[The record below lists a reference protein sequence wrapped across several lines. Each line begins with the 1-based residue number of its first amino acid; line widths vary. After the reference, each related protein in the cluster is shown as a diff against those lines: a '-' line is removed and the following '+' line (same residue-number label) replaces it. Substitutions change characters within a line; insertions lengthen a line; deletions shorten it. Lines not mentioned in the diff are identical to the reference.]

1 MDREELQERRAYNQI
16 WNGAGRYDLQPRQA
30 VFDGEGEAEL
40 YWNTVMGLAYGC
52 YDFSHFQPMLHRFEQ
67 QPEGALY
74 TDIFWLGLEH
84 AVFARSAEQRPA
96 LEPLR
101 LAYLRRLAA
110 QPCGGDPRK
119 GGAALRA
126 VWAENILGQT
136 PEDLRLRELLAALA
150 FSPAWTEQEIVNRTE
165 ELLFRFFH
173 RARRSV
179 TDRQWAAFA
188 GRRIVGKG
196 GGVRLL
202 RPNALRALGR
212 GGLGESGGGE
222 GKALRL
228 LNFLQGRTPE
238 PILRRY
244 VEDCFGASMLTPV
257 RLAEAERELCTGV
270 HRNCRLHF
278 TRGDP
283 PKRPISG
290 DAAWD
295 AESFRRQRVES
306 LTRCAIPVRVMA
318 FCSVSGCTVLRVLR
332 EYDRPEENERVFD
345 YVSAGWNRD
354 GLALRAAAW
363 LMRRAQSQN
372 RLLLILSD
380 ASPNDDQRIPIG
392 ALPLGGYSYSGKRGV
407 DDTAAEAGQLRR
419 QGIRPVCIFTGSDGE
434 LPAARKIYGQAME
447 RIPSVGWFA
456 DAVSRLLCR
465 QIRQM

>member
-244 VEDCFGASMLTPV
+244 VEACFGASIPSAGSHASA
-257 RLAEAERELCTGV
+257 RSSRRWRRNACTAMNA
-270 HRNCRLHF
+270 R
-278 TRGDP
+278 
-283 PKRPISG
+283 
-290 DAAWD
+290 A
-295 AESFRRQRVES
+295 RVEARF
-306 LTRCAIPVRVMA
+306 RCAY
-318 FCSVSGCTVLRVLR
+318 S
-332 EYDRPEENERVFD
+332 
-345 YVSAGWNRD
+345 
-354 GLALRAAAW
+354 
-363 LMRRAQSQN
+363 
-372 RLLLILSD
+372 LS
-380 ASPNDDQRIPIG
+380 R
-392 ALPLGGYSYSGKRGV
+392 
-407 DDTAAEAGQLRR
+407 
-419 QGIRPVCIFTGSDGE
+419 
-434 LPAARKIYGQAME
+434 
-447 RIPSVGWFA
+447 
-456 DAVSRLLCR
+456 
-465 QIRQM
+465 

>member
-101 LAYLRRLAA
+101 LAYLRHLAA

-188 GRRIVGKG
+188 GRGIVGKG

-244 VEDCFGASMLTPV
+244 VEDCFGASMNEQELGTPSM
-257 RLAEAERELCTGV
+257 RCS
-270 HRNCRLHF
+270 
-278 TRGDP
+278 
-283 PKRPISG
+283 KIS
-290 DAAWD
+290 
-295 AESFRRQRVES
+295 
-306 LTRCAIPVRVMA
+306 
-318 FCSVSGCTVLRVLR
+318 
-332 EYDRPEENERVFD
+332 
-345 YVSAGWNRD
+345 
-354 GLALRAAAW
+354 
-363 LMRRAQSQN
+363 
-372 RLLLILSD
+372 
-380 ASPNDDQRIPIG
+380 
-392 ALPLGGYSYSGKRGV
+392 
-407 DDTAAEAGQLRR
+407 
-419 QGIRPVCIFTGSDGE
+419 
-434 LPAARKIYGQAME
+434 
-447 RIPSVGWFA
+447 
-456 DAVSRLLCR
+456 
-465 QIRQM
+465 